1 MEQKDI
7 IKAMRQESGM
17 TQREFA
23 AYFGIAYRSIENW
36 EEGSRKVPDYL
47 LRLMAY
53 RLQIEKRI
61 GDHPEWTGLDLK
73 AMGLSN

>member
-7 IKAMRQESGM
+7 MKAMRQESGM

-23 AYFGIAYRSIENW
+23 GYFGIPYRSIENW

-73 AMGLSN
+73 AMEISN

>member
-7 IKAMRQESGM
+7 MKVMRQESGM
-17 TQREFA
+17 SQMEFSG
-23 AYFGIAYRSIENW
+23 YFGIPYRSIENW

-61 GDHPEWTGLDLK
+61 GDHPEWTGLDLT
-73 AMGLSN
+73 AMGK